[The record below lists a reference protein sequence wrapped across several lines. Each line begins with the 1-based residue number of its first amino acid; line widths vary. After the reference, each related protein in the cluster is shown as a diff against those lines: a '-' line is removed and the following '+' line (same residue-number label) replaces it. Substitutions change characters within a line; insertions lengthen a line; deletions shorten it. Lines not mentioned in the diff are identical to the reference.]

1 MFNRELPRAVW
12 IAAIIV
18 VLTLGLVW
26 GVTRQRTVM
35 IRTGGINVRQ
45 GPGLDYNTIAQ
56 TQARKRYHVLAERND
71 WYKIRLT
78 DTQYG
83 WVASWLVN
91 RKKPLKNVT
100 RLSEATIVID
110 AGHGGSDSGAEYHT
124 DSKNPK
130 YMEKT
135 YTLQMANRVAD
146 ELRLHGAHVIM
157 TRDNDRYVGLR
168 PRPAL
173 AEILHADAFISFHY
187 DSSPQRNEASG
198 ITTYYYHNG
207 ASKQL
212 ARCLSHEY
220 SNLPLTNKG
229 IDFGDFLVIRDN
241 TRPAVL
247 CEMGYINTTKD
258 FHQIRRLSYQLKVA
272 SDVTKGLEKYLA
284 QQ

>member
-1 MFNRELPRAVW
+1 MFNQKPPRSVW
-12 IAAIIV
+12 LTVIIV
-18 VLTLGLVW
+18 GVTLGLVW
-26 GVTRQRTVM
+26 GISRQKTVV

-45 GPGLDYNTIAQ
+45 GPGLDYDAIAQ
-56 TQARKRYHVLAERND
+56 TKAKKRYHVIAQRND
-71 WYKIRLT
+71 WYKIRLA
-78 DTQYG
+78 DNQFG

-91 RKKPLKNVT
+91 RKKPLKKVT

-110 AGHGGSDSGAEYHT
+110 AGHGGSDSGAEYHR
-124 DSKNPK
+124 DSKTAK

-157 TRDNDRYVGLR
+157 TRDNDRYVGLK

-173 AEILHADAFISFHY
+173 AESVHADAFISFHY
-187 DSSPQRNEASG
+187 DSSPERNQASG
-198 ITTYYYHNG
+198 ITTYYYHDG
-207 ASKQL
+207 ASKKL
-212 ARCLSHEY
+212 ARCLSQQY

-247 CEMGYINTTKD
+247 CEMGYINTRKD

-272 SDVTKGLEKYLA
+272 HDVVKGLDSYFA
-284 QQ
+284 Q